1 MFLFKVLF
9 FDIKGSML
17 HEILKKKIIFL
28 PVQSTQNLP
37 VPWSF
42 TIFFIKAKPKSN
54 PLPRGTGEKKGMI
67 QHYTHIIVTCIYPFA
82 LEMWEI
88 TNTGNHR

>member
-17 HEILKKKIIFL
+17 HEILKKKKNHFL

-54 PLPRGTGEKKGMI
+54 PLPREKKRHDTTLHTYNCNM
-67 QHYTHIIVTCIYPFA
+67 YLPLCVR
-82 LEMWEI
+82 
-88 TNTGNHR
+88 NVGNH